1 MVWVSAAATRSVRPR
16 IEWSIV
22 ELVGLFG
29 DDNNLT
35 RNEHKVYFDS
45 YWSS

>member
-22 ELVGLFG
+22 ELVGVFG

-45 YWSS
+45 Y